1 MSGQDGGISALMGE
15 LAIIPGREQEREV
28 LAALGRILRSAGSGV
43 REAGRSAGL
52 GASHLLVLQLLE
64 AEGPRKAGEIAKD
77 LSFSKSTI
85 TAILDTLEERK
96 FILRDRHEAD
106 GRSVLVSLTDAGK
119 RVLALIPDTFQSHFL
134 ARFKKLP
141 DWERALVLSALL
153 RVSDLL
159 AAAPA
164 AI

>member
-1 MSGQDGGISALMGE
+1 MPGQDGGISACMGE
-15 LAIIPGREQEREV
+15 LAVIPGRDQEREV
-28 LAALGRILRSAGSGV
+28 LAALGRIIRSAGSGI

-64 AEGPRKAGEIAKD
+64 LEGTRKAGEIAKD

-96 FILRDRHEAD
+96 FILRDRHETD
-106 GRSVLVSLTDAGK
+106 GRSVLVSLTESGK
-119 RVLALIPDTFQSHFL
+119 RTLALIPATFQTHFL
-134 ARFKKLP
+134 ARFNKLP

-153 RVSDLL
+153 RVCDLL
-159 AAAPA
+159 SAAPG
-164 AI
+164 IV

>member
-15 LAIIPGREQEREV
+15 LAVIPGREQEREV
-28 LAALGRILRSAGSGV
+28 LAALGRILRSAGSGI

-64 AEGPRKAGEIAKD
+64 AEGPLKAGEIAKD

-96 FILRDRHEAD
+96 FILRDRHEED
-106 GRSVLVSLTDAGK
+106 GRSVLVSLTEAGK
-119 RVLALIPDTFQSHFL
+119 RVLSLIPDTFQSHFL
-134 ARFKKLP
+134 ARFNKLP

-159 AAAPA
+159 AATPPA
-164 AI
+164 I

>member
-1 MSGQDGGISALMGE
+1 MSNADGGISALMGE
-15 LAIIPGREQEREV
+15 LAVIPGREQEREV
-28 LAALGRILRSAGSGV
+28 LAALGRIIRSTSSGI
-43 REAGRSAGL
+43 REAGRAAGI

-64 AEGPRKAGEIAKD
+64 SEGPRRAGEIAKD

-119 RVLALIPDTFQSHFL
+119 RTLASIPAAFQTQFL
-134 ARFKKLP
+134 ARFNKLP

-153 RVSDLL
+153 RVGDML
-159 AAAPA
+159 AVAPA
-164 AI
+164 VV

>member
-1 MSGQDGGISALMGE
+1 MSGQDGGISALMGD
-15 LAIIPGREQEREV
+15 LAVIPGREQEREV
-28 LAALGRILRSAGSGV
+28 LAALGRILRSAGSGI

-64 AEGPRKAGEIAKD
+64 AQGPLKAGEIAKD

-96 FILRDRHEAD
+96 FILRDRHEDD

-119 RVLALIPDTFQSHFL
+119 RVLSLIPDTFQSHFL
-134 ARFKKLP
+134 ARFGKMP

-159 AAAPA
+159 AAAP
-164 AI
+164 I

>member
-15 LAIIPGREQEREV
+15 LAVIPGREQEREV
-28 LAALGRILRSAGSGV
+28 LAALGRILRAAGSGI

-64 AEGPRKAGEIAKD
+64 VEGPRKAGEIAKE

-119 RVLALIPDTFQSHFL
+119 RALALIPDTFQSHFL
-134 ARFKKLP
+134 ERFNKLP